1 MKIGRTL
8 WLAVALCVGFTGLL
22 GAQQNAAPAKAPAA
36 APATAPAAKPWPRTF
51 NEAGTQ
57 IVIHQPQLESWVGT
71 SLKAR
76 AAVSVKTGEKADK
89 DGKQHDVL
97 TYGVVWMTARTDTD
111 KVERRV
117 TLSNITV
124 DKVVFPTDKSHEGQ
138 YTDALKRIAS
148 RGGQVVNLDLLEAA
162 LAINREVG
170 PRADRPSS
178 TTIRRP

>member
-8 WLAVALCVGFTGLL
+8 CLAVALCVGFTGLL
-22 GAQQNAAPAKAPAA
+22 GAQQGAAPAKAPAA
-36 APATAPAAKPWPRTF
+36 ASATPAAKPWPRTF
-51 NEAGTQ
+51 NEDGTQ

-71 SLKAR
+71 DLKAR
-76 AAVSVKTGEKADK
+76 AAVAVKTGEKADK

-124 DKVVFPTDKSHEGQ
+124 DKVIFPTDKAHEAQ

-170 PRADRPSS
+170 TSG
-178 TTIRRP
+178 TTIVNNDPPA